1 VANPKIIISG
11 DSTGAVAAV
20 KRLSSELSGLQSISA
35 KALSFGGALSV
46 AAVVGGL
53 VSITKAAID
62 QGDAF
67 NKMSQKTG
75 IAVEDLGK
83 LQYAAD
89 LSGVSAEALQKG
101 LTSLA
106 VGMVEAASGAGP
118 MAEEYKKLG
127 INLRNTDGT
136 MKSSLD
142 VLGELADRFQQ
153 MPDGVEKTNLA
164 VDIFGKKL
172 GAEMIPL
179 LNIGAAGLKAMG
191 DEAQNLGLVMSG
203 ELAKK
208 SEEFN
213 DNLSRLTKLSSAAGI
228 EIANAL
234 IPSLNALITEYLDAR
249 KAGLSFMDSL
259 LGIGLSN
266 PLKTAKEQIADLGNE
281 IKRLKEINATVD
293 PFVGEGVSEKQ
304 IADLEKLKK
313 YYELQQE
320 RETGDGIQ
328 SAEQLAAKRVVIEAQ
343 MQTKLA
349 ELAKLRGIAEGK
361 VSADILQNDD
371 KRIAAQIAN
380 AQKLRD
386 ALATAWKQ
394 SITDAENAGK
404 AAAAA
409 FDKAADTR
417 QSGEDKARAKER
429 SIDPGAY
436 DSPFRSASGAS
447 GASAAAANTVE
458 QDFRAAADSADQ
470 SATLAKLAAQNG
482 RVENAAKLAKAAAKD
497 AERAVALADQISD
510 PQASANAIREAAKI
524 TADLQEAQGTAEK
537 KKQADLEERAKE
549 QNNLVAG
556 LDQQITDLQAKA
568 AAIQVSADI
577 SAAQGALTTLQNQ
590 LAALQ
595 DKTITVT
602 VNTIGTGLNET
613 NNADPAYSY
622 DAAVAATA
630 GYARGGYTGPG
641 GKWQPAGIV
650 HAGEFVHRQEVV
662 RQPGAL
668 AFLARFNRE
677 GMAAL
682 RRNGYAAGGL
692 VSNLAMPSLSRS
704 ASQPSGPSSNA
715 TFKFPGFGSF
725 DAYLAP
731 DPMREL
737 KEAFSR
743 EALKRGGRR

>member
-1 VANPKIIISG
+1 VANPKIIITG

-35 KALSFGGALSV
+35 RALSFGGVLSV
-46 AAVVGGL
+46 AAVVAGL

-101 LTSLA
+101 LTALA
-106 VGMVEAASGAGP
+106 VGMVDAASGAGP

-179 LNIGAAGLKAMG
+179 LNSGAAGLKAMG
-191 DEAQNLGLVMSG
+191 DEAQSLGLVMSG

-213 DNLSRLTKLSSAAGI
+213 DNLSRLSKLSSAAGI

-293 PFVGEGVSEKQ
+293 PFVGEGVSEKK

-343 MQTKLA
+343 MQSKLA

-361 VSADILQNDD
+361 VSADILQTDD

-386 ALATAWKQ
+386 ALSAAWKQ
-394 SITDAENAGK
+394 SITDAEAAGK
-404 AAAAA
+404 AAEAA
-409 FDKAADTR
+409 FEKAADIRTAA
-417 QSGEDKARAKER
+417 EDKARAKER
-429 SIDPGAY
+429 SIAPG
-436 DSPFRSASGAS
+436 DNNSPFRSASGDSAS
-447 GASAAAANTVE
+447 RSNTIE
-458 QDFRAAADSADQ
+458 QDFRNAANAADEN
-470 SATLAKLAAQNG
+470 ATLAKFAAQNG
-482 RVENAAKLAKAAAKD
+482 RAENAARLAKQAAKD

-510 PQASANAIREAAKI
+510 PQASANAIREAAQLS
-524 TADLQEAQGTAEK
+524 AGLQEAQAQAEQ
-537 KKQADLEERAKE
+537 KKQKDLEERAKQ
-549 QNNLVAG
+549 QNELVAG
-556 LDQQITDLQAKA
+556 LDQQITDLQTKA
-568 AAIQVSADI
+568 ASIQVSADI
-577 SAAQGALTTLQNQ
+577 SVAQGALATLQAQ

-595 DKTITVT
+595 DKTVTVT
-602 VNTIGTGLNET
+602 VVTKNEGGATGDFSSGAEG
-613 NNADPAYSY
+613 SF
-622 DAAVAATA
+622 
-630 GYARGGYTGPG
+630 ARGGYTGHG

-668 AFLARFNRE
+668 AFLERFNRE
-677 GMAAL
+677 GMAVL
-682 RRNGYAAGGL
+682 RRNGFADGGL

-704 ASQPSGPSSNA
+704 ASQPSGHSSNA

-743 EALKRGGRR
+743 EALKKGGRR

>member
-1 VANPKIIISG
+1 MANPKIIISG

-106 VGMVEAASGAGP
+106 VGMVEAAGGAGP

-191 DEAQNLGLVMSG
+191 DEAQSLGLVMSG

-266 PLKTAKEQIADLGNE
+266 PLKTAKEQIAELGAE

-293 PFVGEGVSEKQ
+293 PFVGEGVSDKK

-394 SITDAENAGK
+394 SITDAETAGK

-436 DSPFRSASGAS
+436 DSPFRS
-447 GASAAAANTVE
+447 ASAAAANTVE

-497 AERAVALADQISD
+497 AERAANLADQITD

-524 TADLQEAQGTAEK
+524 TADLQDAQGTAEK

-556 LDQQITDLQAKA
+556 LDQQITDLQSKA

-602 VNTIGTGLNET
+602 VVQQGSFDSIAGTPEAG
-613 NNADPAYSY
+613 AD
-622 DAAVAATA
+622 TFA
-630 GYARGGYTGPG
+630 GGGGGTFARGGYTGPG

>member
-1 VANPKIIISG
+1 VANPKIIITG

-35 KALSFGGALSV
+35 RALSFGGVLSV
-46 AAVVGGL
+46 AAVVAGL

-101 LTSLA
+101 LTALA
-106 VGMVEAASGAGP
+106 VGMVDAASGAGP

-179 LNIGAAGLKAMG
+179 LNSGAAGLKAMG
-191 DEAQNLGLVMSG
+191 DEAQSLGLVMSG

-213 DNLSRLTKLSSAAGI
+213 DNLSRLSKLSSAAGI

-293 PFVGEGVSEKQ
+293 PFVGEGVSEKK

-343 MQTKLA
+343 MQSKLA

-361 VSADILQNDD
+361 VSADILQTDD

-386 ALATAWKQ
+386 ALSAAWKQ
-394 SITDAENAGK
+394 SITDAEAAGK
-404 AAAAA
+404 AAEAA
-409 FDKAADTR
+409 FEKAADIRTAA
-417 QSGEDKARAKER
+417 EDKARAKER
-429 SIDPGAY
+429 SIAPG
-436 DSPFRSASGAS
+436 DNNSPFRSASGDSAS
-447 GASAAAANTVE
+447 RSNTIE
-458 QDFRAAADSADQ
+458 QDFRNAANAADEN
-470 SATLAKLAAQNG
+470 ATLAKFAAQNG
-482 RVENAAKLAKAAAKD
+482 RAENAARLAKQAAKD

-510 PQASANAIREAAKI
+510 PQASANAIREAAQLS
-524 TADLQEAQGTAEK
+524 AGLQEAQAQAEQ
-537 KKQADLEERAKE
+537 KKQKDLEERAKQ
-549 QNNLVAG
+549 QNELVAG
-556 LDQQITDLQAKA
+556 LDQQITDLQTKA
-568 AAIQVSADI
+568 ASIQVSADI
-577 SAAQGALTTLQNQ
+577 SAAQGALATLQAQ

-595 DKTITVT
+595 DKTVTVT
-602 VNTIGTGLNET
+602 VVTKNEGGATGDFSSGAEG
-613 NNADPAYSY
+613 SF
-622 DAAVAATA
+622 
-630 GYARGGYTGPG
+630 ARGGYTGHG

-668 AFLARFNRE
+668 AFLERFNRE
-677 GMAAL
+677 GMAVL
-682 RRNGYAAGGL
+682 RRNGFADGGL
-692 VSNLAMPSLSRS
+692 VSNLAMLSLSRS
-704 ASQPSGPSSNA
+704 ASQPSGHSSNA

-743 EALKRGGRR
+743 EALKKGGRR

>member
-1 VANPKIIISG
+1 VANPKIIITG

-46 AAVVGGL
+46 AAVVTGL
-53 VSITKAAID
+53 TAITKAAID
-62 QGDAF
+62 QGDAL

-118 MAEEYKKLG
+118 MAAEYKKLG
-127 INLRNTDGT
+127 ISLRNTDGT

-164 VDIFGKKL
+164 VDIFGKKM

-179 LNIGAAGLKAMG
+179 LNSGAAALKAMG
-191 DEAQNLGLVMSG
+191 DDAQSLGLVMSG
-203 ELAKK
+203 DLAKK

-213 DNLSRLTKLSSAAGI
+213 DNLTRLSKLSSAAGI
-228 EIANAL
+228 QIANAL
-234 IPSLNALITEYLDAR
+234 IPSLNALITEYLDAK

-259 LGIGLSN
+259 VGIGLSN
-266 PLKTAKEQIADLGNE
+266 PFKTTKEQIADLG
-281 IKRLKEINATVD
+281 KEIEKLKKLQSDGVD
-293 PFVGEGVSEKQ
+293 PFVGEGVSDAD
-304 IADLEKLKK
+304 IAKLEKLKK
-313 YYELQQE
+313 YYEAQQE
-320 RETGDGIQ
+320 RQTGDGVQ
-328 SAEQLAAKRVVIEAQ
+328 SAEQLAAKRIIIEAQ
-343 MQTKLA
+343 MQAKLA

-361 VSADILQNDD
+361 VSAEILQTDE

-386 ALATAWKQ
+386 ALAAAWKQ
-394 SITDAENAGK
+394 SITDAEAAGK
-404 AAAAA
+404 
-409 FDKAADTR
+409 
-417 QSGEDKARAKER
+417 
-429 SIDPGAY
+429 
-436 DSPFRSASGAS
+436 
-447 GASAAAANTVE
+447 ASAAAFE
-458 QDFRAAADSADQ
+458 KAADVRQAGADKAAERTRSTLSPEAQ
-470 SATLAKLAAQNG
+470 QQEIAAQFNDLAAKSNEAALLAKIASYNG
-482 RVENAAKLAKAAAKD
+482 RVENAAKLTTQATKD
-497 AERAVALADQISD
+497 AERAARLADQIAD
-510 PQASANAIREAAKI
+510 PVAGAAAITQAAEIQAQ
-524 TADLQEAQGTAEK
+524 LLEAQGIAK
-537 KKQADLEERAKE
+537 KKE
-549 QNNLVAG
+549 QTDAEARGAAQVRLLND
-556 LDQQITDLQAKA
+556 LDQQITDLQTKA

-577 SAAQGALTTLQNQ
+577 SAAQGAITTLQAQ
-590 LAALQ
+590 LDALK

-602 VNTIGTGLNET
+602 VVQKGSFDSIAGT
-613 NNADPAYSY
+613 
-622 DAAVAATA
+622 DAAGSDTFS
-630 GYARGGYTGPG
+630 GGGGGTFARGGYTGPG

-692 VSNLAMPSLSRS
+692 VSSLAMPSLSRS
-704 ASQPSGPSSNA
+704 TPAAAGANA
-715 TFKFPGFGSF
+715 TFNFPGMGSF
-725 DAYLAP
+725 PAQLAP
-731 DPMREL
+731 HVMDDL
-737 KEAFSR
+737 KTAFAR
-743 EALKRGGRR
+743 EALKKGGRR

>member
-1 VANPKIIISG
+1 MANPKIIITG

-35 KALSFGGALSV
+35 RALSFGGVLSV
-46 AAVVGGL
+46 AAVVAGL

-75 IAVEDLGK
+75 IAVEDLSK

-101 LTSLA
+101 LTALA
-106 VGMVEAASGAGP
+106 VGMVDAASGAGP

-179 LNIGAAGLKAMG
+179 LNLGAAGLKAMG
-191 DEAQNLGLVMSG
+191 DEAQSLGLVMSG

-293 PFVGEGVSEKQ
+293 PFVGEGVSEKK

-343 MQTKLA
+343 MQAKLA

-361 VSADILQNDD
+361 VSANILQTDD

-429 SIDPGAY
+429 SIDPAAY
-436 DSPFRSASGAS
+436 DSPFRSAGGAN
-447 GASAAAANTVE
+447 AAAANTVE
-458 QDFRAAADSADQ
+458 QDFRQAADSADQ

-482 RVENAAKLAKAAAKD
+482 RVENAAKLAKQAAKD
-497 AERAVALADQISD
+497 AERAANLADQISD

-537 KKQADLEERAKE
+537 KKQADFEERATQ
-549 QNNLVAG
+549 QNELVAG
-556 LDQQITDLQAKA
+556 LDQQITDLQTKA

-602 VNTIGTGLNET
+602 VVTKNEGGATGDFSSGAEG
-613 NNADPAYSY
+613 SF
-622 DAAVAATA
+622 
-630 GYARGGYTGPG
+630 ARGGYTGPG

-682 RRNGYAAGGL
+682 WRNGYAGGGL
-692 VSNLAMPSLSRS
+692 VRSLAIPSLSRATPAAAS
-704 ASQPSGPSSNA
+704 ANA
-715 TFKFPGFGSF
+715 TFNFPGMGSF
-725 DAYLAP
+725 QATLAP
-731 DPMREL
+731 DVMSEL
-737 KEAFSR
+737 KTAFSR
-743 EALKRGGRR
+743 EALKKGGRR

>member
-1 VANPKIIISG
+1 MANPKIIITG

-46 AAVVGGL
+46 AAVVTGL
-53 VSITKAAID
+53 TAITKAAID
-62 QGDAF
+62 QGDAL

-118 MAEEYKKLG
+118 MAAEYKKLG
-127 INLRNTDGT
+127 ISLRNTDGT

-164 VDIFGKKL
+164 VDIFGKKM

-179 LNIGAAGLKAMG
+179 LNSGAAALKAMG
-191 DEAQNLGLVMSG
+191 DDAQSLGLVMSG
-203 ELAKK
+203 DLAKK

-213 DNLSRLTKLSSAAGI
+213 DNLTRLSKLSSAAGI
-228 EIANAL
+228 QIANAL
-234 IPSLNALITEYLDAR
+234 IPSLNALITEYLDAK

-259 LGIGLSN
+259 VGIGLSN
-266 PLKTAKEQIADLGNE
+266 PFKTTKEQIADLG
-281 IKRLKEINATVD
+281 KEIEKLKKLQSDGVD
-293 PFVGEGVSEKQ
+293 PFVGEGVSDAD
-304 IADLEKLKK
+304 IAKLEKLKK
-313 YYELQQE
+313 YYEAQQE
-320 RETGDGIQ
+320 RQTGDGVQ
-328 SAEQLAAKRVVIEAQ
+328 SAEQLAAKRIIIEAQ
-343 MQTKLA
+343 MQAKLA

-361 VSADILQNDD
+361 VSAEILQTDE

-386 ALATAWKQ
+386 ALAAAWKQ
-394 SITDAENAGK
+394 SITDAEAAGK
-404 AAAAA
+404 
-409 FDKAADTR
+409 
-417 QSGEDKARAKER
+417 
-429 SIDPGAY
+429 
-436 DSPFRSASGAS
+436 
-447 GASAAAANTVE
+447 ASAAAFE
-458 QDFRAAADSADQ
+458 KAADVRQAGADKAAERTRSTLSPEAQ
-470 SATLAKLAAQNG
+470 QQEIAAQFNDLAAKSNEAALLAKIASYNG
-482 RVENAAKLAKAAAKD
+482 RVENAAKLTTQATKD
-497 AERAVALADQISD
+497 AERAARLADQIAD
-510 PQASANAIREAAKI
+510 PVAGAAAITQAAEIQAQ
-524 TADLQEAQGTAEK
+524 LLEAQGIAK
-537 KKQADLEERAKE
+537 KKE
-549 QNNLVAG
+549 QTDAEARGAAQVRLLND
-556 LDQQITDLQAKA
+556 LDQQITDLQTKA

-577 SAAQGALTTLQNQ
+577 SAAQGAITTLQAQ
-590 LAALQ
+590 LDALK

-602 VNTIGTGLNET
+602 VVQKGSFDSIAGT
-613 NNADPAYSY
+613 
-622 DAAVAATA
+622 DAAGSDTFS
-630 GYARGGYTGPG
+630 GGGGGTFARGGYTGPG

-692 VSNLAMPSLSRS
+692 VSSLAMPSLSRS
-704 ASQPSGPSSNA
+704 TPAAAGANA
-715 TFKFPGFGSF
+715 TFNFPGMGSF
-725 DAYLAP
+725 PAQLAP
-731 DPMREL
+731 HVMDDL
-737 KEAFSR
+737 KTAFAR
-743 EALKRGGRR
+743 EALKKGGRR

>member
-106 VGMVEAASGAGP
+106 VGMVEAAGGAGP

-191 DEAQNLGLVMSG
+191 DEAQSLGLVMSG

-266 PLKTAKEQIADLGNE
+266 PLKTAKEQIAELGAE

-293 PFVGEGVSEKQ
+293 PFVGEGVSDKK

-394 SITDAENAGK
+394 SITDAETAGK

-436 DSPFRSASGAS
+436 DSPFRS
-447 GASAAAANTVE
+447 ASAAAANTVE

-497 AERAVALADQISD
+497 AERAANLADQITD

-524 TADLQEAQGTAEK
+524 TADLQDAQGTAEK

-556 LDQQITDLQAKA
+556 LDQQITDLQSKA

-602 VNTIGTGLNET
+602 VVQQGSFDSIAGTPEAG
-613 NNADPAYSY
+613 AD
-622 DAAVAATA
+622 TFA
-630 GYARGGYTGPG
+630 GGGGGTFARGGYTGPG

-692 VSNLAMPSLSRS
+692 VSNLAMPSLTRS

>member
-1 VANPKIIISG
+1 VANPKITITG

-20 KRLSSELSGLQSISA
+20 KRLRTELSGLQSISA

-46 AAVVGGL
+46 AAVVTGL
-53 VSITKAAID
+53 TAITKAVID
-62 QGDAF
+62 QGDAL

-75 IAVEDLGK
+75 IAVEDLSK
-83 LQYAAD
+83 LQFAAD

-106 VGMVEAASGAGP
+106 VGMVEAATGAGP
-118 MAEEYKKLG
+118 LAEQYKKLG

-179 LNIGAAGLKAMG
+179 LNSGAAGLKAMG
-191 DEAQNLGLVMSG
+191 DEAQSLGLVISG

-213 DNLSRLTKLSSAAGI
+213 DNLTRLSKLSSAAGI
-228 EIANAL
+228 QIANSL
-234 IPSLNALITEYLDAR
+234 IPSLNGLITEYLDAK

-259 LGIGLSN
+259 VGIGLSN
-266 PLKTAKEQIADLGNE
+266 PFKTTKDQIADLGKE
-281 IKRLKEINATVD
+281 IKKLKALQADGVD
-293 PFVGEGVSEKQ
+293 PFVGEGVSDAD
-304 IADLEKLKK
+304 IAKLEKLKK
-313 YYELQQE
+313 YYEAQQA
-320 RETGDGIQ
+320 RESGDGVQ
-328 SAEQLAAKRVVIEAQ
+328 SAEQLAAKRIVIETQ
-343 MQTKLA
+343 MQAKLA

-361 VSADILQNDD
+361 VAADILQTDD

-386 ALATAWKQ
+386 ALSAAWKQ
-394 SITDAENAGK
+394 SITDAEAAGK
-404 AAAAA
+404 ASEAA
-409 FDKAADTR
+409 FEKAADIR
-417 QSGEDKARAKER
+417 QSAEDKARAKER
-429 SIDPGAY
+429 SITPTADS
-436 DSPFRSASGAS
+436 SPFRTASGAS
-447 GASAAAANTVE
+447 TAAANTVE
-458 QDFRAAADSADQ
+458 QDFRLAVDSADQ
-470 SATLAKLAAQNG
+470 SATLAKFAAQNG
-482 RVENAAKLAKAAAKD
+482 RVENAAKLAKQAAKD
-497 AERAVALADQISD
+497 AERAANLADQISD
-510 PQASANAIREAAKI
+510 PQASANAIREAAQI
-524 TADLQEAQGTAEK
+524 AADLQEAQGTAEK
-537 KKQADLEERAKE
+537 KRQADLEERAKQ
-549 QNNLVAG
+549 QNDLVAG
-556 LDQQITDLQAKA
+556 LDKQITDLQTKA

-577 SAAQGALTTLQNQ
+577 SAAQGALTTLQAQ

-602 VNTIGTGLNET
+602 VVTKKEGGATGDFSSGAEG
-613 NNADPAYSY
+613 SF
-622 DAAVAATA
+622 
-630 GYARGGYTGPG
+630 ARGGYTGPG

-692 VSNLAMPSLSRS
+692 VRSLVMPSLNR
-704 ASQPSGPSSNA
+704 ATPAAAGANA
-715 TFKFPGFGSF
+715 TFNFPGMGSF
-725 DAYLAP
+725 PATLAP
-731 DPMREL
+731 DVMSEL
-737 KEAFSR
+737 KSAFSR
-743 EALKRGGRR
+743 EALKKGGRR

>member
-1 VANPKIIISG
+1 VANPKIILTG

-46 AAVVGGL
+46 AAVVTGL
-53 VSITKAAID
+53 TAITKAAID
-62 QGDAF
+62 QGDAL

-118 MAEEYKKLG
+118 MAAEYKKLG
-127 INLRNTDGT
+127 ISLRNTDGT

-164 VDIFGKKL
+164 VDIFGKKM

-179 LNIGAAGLKAMG
+179 LNSGAAALKAMG
-191 DEAQNLGLVMSG
+191 DEAQSLGLVMSG
-203 ELAKK
+203 DLAKK

-213 DNLSRLTKLSSAAGI
+213 DNLTRLSKLSGAAGI
-228 EIANAL
+228 QIANAL
-234 IPSLNALITEYLDAR
+234 IPSLNVLITEYLDAK

-259 LGIGLSN
+259 VGIGLAN
-266 PLKTAKEQIADLGNE
+266 PFKTTKEQISDLG
-281 IKRLKEINATVD
+281 KEIEKLKKLQSDGVD
-293 PFVGEGVSEKQ
+293 PFVGEGVSDAD
-304 IADLEKLKK
+304 IAKLEKLKK
-313 YYELQQE
+313 YYEAQQE
-320 RETGDGIQ
+320 RQTGDGVQ
-328 SAEQLAAKRVVIEAQ
+328 SAKQLSDKRIIIEAQ
-343 MQTKLA
+343 MQAKLA
-349 ELAKLRGIAEGK
+349 ELAKLRGVAEGK
-361 VSADILQNDD
+361 VSTDILQTDD

-380 AQKLRD
+380 AQKLRE
-386 ALATAWKQ
+386 ALAAAWKQ
-394 SITDAENAGK
+394 SITDAEAAGK
-404 AAAAA
+404 
-409 FDKAADTR
+409 
-417 QSGEDKARAKER
+417 
-429 SIDPGAY
+429 
-436 DSPFRSASGAS
+436 
-447 GASAAAANTVE
+447 ASAAAFE
-458 QDFRAAADSADQ
+458 KAADVRQTGADKAAEKTRSTLSPEAQQQEISAQFNDLAA
-470 SATLAKLAAQNG
+470 SANEAALLAKIASYNG
-482 RVENAAKLAKAAAKD
+482 RVENAAKLTAQATKD
-497 AERAVALADQISD
+497 AERAARLADQIAD
-510 PQASANAIREAAKI
+510 PAAGAAAITQAAEIQAQ
-524 TADLQEAQGTAEK
+524 LLEAQGVAK
-537 KKQADLEERAKE
+537 KKE
-549 QNNLVAG
+549 QTDAEARGAAQVKLLND
-556 LDQQITDLQAKA
+556 LDQQITDLQTKA

-577 SAAQGALTTLQNQ
+577 SAAQGAIKTLQAQ
-590 LAALQ
+590 LDALQ

-602 VNTIGTGLNET
+602 VVQKGSFDSIAGT
-613 NNADPAYSY
+613 
-622 DAAVAATA
+622 DAAGSDTFS
-630 GYARGGYTGPG
+630 GGGGGTFARGGYTGPG

-692 VSNLAMPSLSRS
+692 VSSLAMPSLSR
-704 ASQPSGPSSNA
+704 ATPAAAGANA
-715 TFKFPGFGSF
+715 TFNFPGMGSF
-725 DAYLAP
+725 PAQLAP
-731 DPMREL
+731 HVMDDL
-737 KEAFSR
+737 KSAFAR
-743 EALKRGGRR
+743 EALKKGGRR

>member
-106 VGMVEAASGAGP
+106 VGMVEAAGGAGP

-191 DEAQNLGLVMSG
+191 DEAQSLGLVMSG

-266 PLKTAKEQIADLGNE
+266 PLKTAKEQIAELGAE

-293 PFVGEGVSEKQ
+293 PFVGEGVSDKK

-394 SITDAENAGK
+394 SITDAETAGK

-436 DSPFRSASGAS
+436 DSPFRS
-447 GASAAAANTVE
+447 ASAAAANTVE

-497 AERAVALADQISD
+497 AERAANLADQITD

-524 TADLQEAQGTAEK
+524 TADLQDAQGTAEK

-556 LDQQITDLQAKA
+556 LDQQITDLQSKA

-602 VNTIGTGLNET
+602 VVQQGSFDSIAGTPEAG
-613 NNADPAYSY
+613 AD
-622 DAAVAATA
+622 TFA
-630 GYARGGYTGPG
+630 GGGGGTFARGGYTGPG

>member
-1 VANPKIIISG
+1 MANPKIIISG

-106 VGMVEAASGAGP
+106 VGMVEAAGGAGP

-191 DEAQNLGLVMSG
+191 DEAQSLGLVMSG

-266 PLKTAKEQIADLGNE
+266 PLKTAKEQIAELGAE

-293 PFVGEGVSEKQ
+293 PFVGEGVSDKK

-394 SITDAENAGK
+394 SITDAETAGK

-436 DSPFRSASGAS
+436 DSPFRS
-447 GASAAAANTVE
+447 ASAAAANTVE

-497 AERAVALADQISD
+497 AERAANLADQITD

-524 TADLQEAQGTAEK
+524 TADLQDAQGTAEK

-556 LDQQITDLQAKA
+556 LDQQITDLQSKA

-602 VNTIGTGLNET
+602 VVQQGSFDSIAGTPEAG
-613 NNADPAYSY
+613 AD
-622 DAAVAATA
+622 TFA
-630 GYARGGYTGPG
+630 GGGGGTFARGGYTGPG

-692 VSNLAMPSLSRS
+692 VSNLAMPSLTRS

>member
-1 VANPKIIISG
+1 MANPKIIISG

-89 LSGVSAEALQKG
+89 LSGVSTEALQKG

-127 INLRNTDGT
+127 ISLRNTDGT

-164 VDIFGKKL
+164 VGIFGKKL
-172 GAEMIPL
+172 GGEMIPL

-191 DEAQNLGLVMSG
+191 DEAQSLGLVMSG

-266 PLKTAKEQIADLGNE
+266 PLKTAKEQIAELGAE

-394 SITDAENAGK
+394 SITDAETAGK

-436 DSPFRSASGAS
+436 DSPFRSASGA
-447 GASAAAANTVE
+447 GASAANTVE

-497 AERAVALADQISD
+497 AERAANLADQITD

-524 TADLQEAQGTAEK
+524 TADLQEAQGNAEK

-556 LDQQITDLQAKA
+556 LDQQITDLQSKA

-692 VSNLAMPSLSRS
+692 VSNLAMPSLNRT
-704 ASQPSGPSSNA
+704 APAAAGSNA
-715 TFKFPGFGSF
+715 TFNFPGMGSF
-725 DAYLAP
+725 QATLAP
-731 DPMREL
+731 DVMSEL
-737 KEAFSR
+737 KTAFSR

>member
-1 VANPKIIISG
+1 MANPKIIITG

-46 AAVVGGL
+46 AAVVTGL
-53 VSITKAAID
+53 TAITKAAID
-62 QGDAF
+62 QGDAL

-118 MAEEYKKLG
+118 MAAEYKKLG
-127 INLRNTDGT
+127 ISLRNTDGT

-164 VDIFGKKL
+164 VDIFGKKM

-179 LNIGAAGLKAMG
+179 LNSGGLALKAMG
-191 DEAQNLGLVMSG
+191 DEAQSLGLVMSG
-203 ELAKK
+203 DLAKK

-213 DNLSRLTKLSSAAGI
+213 DNLTRLSKLSSAAGI
-228 EIANAL
+228 QIANAL
-234 IPSLNALITEYLDAR
+234 IPSLNALITEYLDAK

-259 LGIGLSN
+259 VGIGLSN
-266 PLKTAKEQIADLGNE
+266 PFKTTKEQIADLG
-281 IKRLKEINATVD
+281 KEIEKLKKLQSDGVD
-293 PFVGEGVSEKQ
+293 PFVGEGVSDAD
-304 IADLEKLKK
+304 IAKLEKLKK
-313 YYELQQE
+313 YYEAQQE
-320 RETGDGIQ
+320 RQTGDGVQ
-328 SAEQLAAKRVVIEAQ
+328 SAEQLAAKRIIIEAQ
-343 MQTKLA
+343 MQAKLA

-361 VSADILQNDD
+361 VSAEILQTDE

-386 ALATAWKQ
+386 ALAAAWKQ
-394 SITDAENAGK
+394 SITDAEAAGK
-404 AAAAA
+404 
-409 FDKAADTR
+409 
-417 QSGEDKARAKER
+417 
-429 SIDPGAY
+429 
-436 DSPFRSASGAS
+436 
-447 GASAAAANTVE
+447 ASAAAFE
-458 QDFRAAADSADQ
+458 KAADVRQAGADKAAEKTRSTLSPEAQ
-470 SATLAKLAAQNG
+470 QQEIAAQFNDLAAKANEAALLAKIASYNG
-482 RVENAAKLAKAAAKD
+482 RVENAAKLTAQATKD
-497 AERAVALADQISD
+497 AERAARLADQIAD
-510 PQASANAIREAAKI
+510 PAAGAVAITQAAEIQAQ
-524 TADLQEAQGTAEK
+524 LLEAQGVAK
-537 KKQADLEERAKE
+537 KKE
-549 QNNLVAG
+549 QTDAEARGAAQVKLLND
-556 LDQQITDLQAKA
+556 LDQQITDLQTKA

-577 SAAQGALTTLQNQ
+577 SAAQGAITTLQAQ
-590 LAALQ
+590 LDALK

-602 VNTIGTGLNET
+602 VVQKGSFDSIAGT
-613 NNADPAYSY
+613 
-622 DAAVAATA
+622 DAAGSDTFA
-630 GYARGGYTGPG
+630 GGGGGTFARGGYTGPG
-641 GKWQPAGIV
+641 GKWQAAGIV

-692 VSNLAMPSLSRS
+692 VSSLAMPSLSRS
-704 ASQPSGPSSNA
+704 TPAAAGANA
-715 TFKFPGFGSF
+715 TFNFPGMGSYP
-725 DAYLAP
+725 AQLAP
-731 DPMREL
+731 HVMDDL
-737 KEAFSR
+737 KSAFAR
-743 EALKRGGRR
+743 EALKKGGRR

>member
-1 VANPKIIISG
+1 MANPKIILTG

-46 AAVVGGL
+46 AAVVTGL
-53 VSITKAAID
+53 TAITKAAID
-62 QGDAF
+62 QGDAL

-118 MAEEYKKLG
+118 MAAEYKKLG
-127 INLRNTDGT
+127 ISLRNTDGT

-164 VDIFGKKL
+164 VDIFGKKM

-179 LNIGAAGLKAMG
+179 LNSGAAALKAMG
-191 DEAQNLGLVMSG
+191 DEAQSLGLVMSG
-203 ELAKK
+203 DLAKK

-213 DNLSRLTKLSSAAGI
+213 DNLTRLSKLSGAAGI
-228 EIANAL
+228 QIANAL
-234 IPSLNALITEYLDAR
+234 IPSLNVLITEYLDAK

-259 LGIGLSN
+259 VGIGLAN
-266 PLKTAKEQIADLGNE
+266 PFKTTKEQISDLG
-281 IKRLKEINATVD
+281 KEIEKLKKLQSDGVD
-293 PFVGEGVSEKQ
+293 PFVGEGVSDAD
-304 IADLEKLKK
+304 IAKLEKLKK
-313 YYELQQE
+313 YYEAQQE
-320 RETGDGIQ
+320 RQTGDGVQ
-328 SAEQLAAKRVVIEAQ
+328 SAKQLSDKRIIIEAQ
-343 MQTKLA
+343 MQAKLA
-349 ELAKLRGIAEGK
+349 ELAKLRGVAEGK
-361 VSADILQNDD
+361 VSTDILQTDD

-380 AQKLRD
+380 AQKLRE
-386 ALATAWKQ
+386 ALAAAWKQ
-394 SITDAENAGK
+394 SITDAEAAGK
-404 AAAAA
+404 
-409 FDKAADTR
+409 
-417 QSGEDKARAKER
+417 
-429 SIDPGAY
+429 
-436 DSPFRSASGAS
+436 
-447 GASAAAANTVE
+447 ASAAAFE
-458 QDFRAAADSADQ
+458 KAADVRQTGADKAAEKTRSTLSPEAQQQEISAQFNDLAA
-470 SATLAKLAAQNG
+470 SANEAALLAKIASYNG
-482 RVENAAKLAKAAAKD
+482 RVENAAKLTAQATKD
-497 AERAVALADQISD
+497 AERAARLADQIAD
-510 PQASANAIREAAKI
+510 PAAGAAAITQAAEIQAQ
-524 TADLQEAQGTAEK
+524 LLEAQGVAK
-537 KKQADLEERAKE
+537 KKE
-549 QNNLVAG
+549 QTDAEARGAAQVKLLND
-556 LDQQITDLQAKA
+556 LDQQITDLQTKA

-577 SAAQGALTTLQNQ
+577 SAAQGAIKTLQAQ
-590 LAALQ
+590 LDALQ

-602 VNTIGTGLNET
+602 VVQKGSFDSIAGT
-613 NNADPAYSY
+613 
-622 DAAVAATA
+622 DAAGSDTFS
-630 GYARGGYTGPG
+630 GGGGGTFARGGYTGPG

-692 VSNLAMPSLSRS
+692 VSSLAMPSLSR
-704 ASQPSGPSSNA
+704 ATPAAAGANA
-715 TFKFPGFGSF
+715 TFNFPGMGSF
-725 DAYLAP
+725 PAQLAP
-731 DPMREL
+731 HVMDDL
-737 KEAFSR
+737 KSAFAR
-743 EALKRGGRR
+743 EALKKGGRR